1 MSKGE
6 RIRNERVSFPL
17 FILQCLKD
25 HLPNIAKV
33 VFIFDENKRKPH
45 FFISPFHFPHL
56 NCRFMPKAHLIVNLL
71 SNTSFLLSSSSFC
84 VFKIKFFCAIPCKL
98 KKNNLYL
105 RLGKNNLNVHAYE
118 DNVDFTNFS
127 PLDIK
132 NATFGSQGRYAGL
145 YEKALH

>member
-1 MSKGE
+1 MKTKESHTFLSV
-6 RIRNERVSFPL
+6 R
-17 FILQCLKD
+17 FI
-25 HLPNIAKV
+25 
-33 VFIFDENKRKPH
+33 
-45 FFISPFHFPHL
+45 FPHL
-56 NCRFMPKAHLIVNLL
+56 NFRFMPKAHLIVNLL
-71 SNTSFLLSSSSFC
+71 LKTSFLLFLSSFC
-84 VFKIKFFCAIPCKL
+84 ISKTKKIHAIPCKL

>member
-1 MSKGE
+1 MNLSKHLCLE
-6 RIRNERVSFPL
+6 CSTCAIFLSSSFTVSIMAL
-17 FILQCLKD
+17 FLSKSLSETLI
-25 HLPNIAKV
+25 NA
-33 VFIFDENKRKPH
+33 
-45 FFISPFHFPHL
+45 PFMLLF
-56 NCRFMPKAHLIVNLL
+56 NLVIK
-71 SNTSFLLSSSSFC
+71 TSFLLSSSSFC
-84 VFKIKFFCAIPCKL
+84 VLKIKFFCAIPCKL

>member
-1 MSKGE
+1 MNLSKHLCLE
-6 RIRNERVSFPL
+6 CSTCAIFLSSSFTVSIMAL
-17 FILQCLKD
+17 FLSKSLSETLI
-25 HLPNIAKV
+25 NA
-33 VFIFDENKRKPH
+33 
-45 FFISPFHFPHL
+45 PFMLLF
-56 NCRFMPKAHLIVNLL
+56 NLVIK
-71 SNTSFLLSSSSFC
+71 TSFLLSSSSFC
-84 VFKIKFFCAIPCKL
+84 VLKIKFFCAIPCKL

-127 PLDIK
+127 PLDIT

>member
-1 MSKGE
+1 MNLSKHLCLE
-6 RIRNERVSFPL
+6 CSTCAIFLSSSFTVSIMAL
-17 FILQCLKD
+17 FLSKSLSETLI
-25 HLPNIAKV
+25 NA
-33 VFIFDENKRKPH
+33 
-45 FFISPFHFPHL
+45 PFMLLF
-56 NCRFMPKAHLIVNLL
+56 NLVIK
-71 SNTSFLLSSSSFC
+71 TSFLLSSSSFC
-84 VFKIKFFCAIPCKL
+84 VLKIKFFSAIPCKL

>member
-1 MSKGE
+1 MKTRESHTFLSV
-6 RIRNERVSFPL
+6 R
-17 FILQCLKD
+17 FI
-25 HLPNIAKV
+25 
-33 VFIFDENKRKPH
+33 
-45 FFISPFHFPHL
+45 FPHL

-71 SNTSFLLSSSSFC
+71 SNTSFLLSSLSFC

-105 RLGKNNLNVHAYE
+105 RLEKNNLNVHAYE

-127 PLDIK
+127 PLDIT

>member
-1 MSKGE
+1 MKTRESHTFLSV
-6 RIRNERVSFPL
+6 R
-17 FILQCLKD
+17 FI
-25 HLPNIAKV
+25 
-33 VFIFDENKRKPH
+33 
-45 FFISPFHFPHL
+45 FPHL
-56 NCRFMPKAHLIVNLL
+56 NCRFMPKAYLIVNLL